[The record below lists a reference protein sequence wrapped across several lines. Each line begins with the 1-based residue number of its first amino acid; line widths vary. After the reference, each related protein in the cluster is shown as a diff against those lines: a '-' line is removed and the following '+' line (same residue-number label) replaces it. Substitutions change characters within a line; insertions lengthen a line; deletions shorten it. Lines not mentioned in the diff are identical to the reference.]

1 MLLFSF
7 SARIFPSTITYL
19 CISFFLH
26 SGVRGLASQ
35 EVGRQQHRLEDSVL
49 QEAGA
54 REKLQLSDNWEVFIG
69 GSKVLKS
76 VFITC
81 VRVLTTVM
89 TTSTVQSSSLHSC
102 LEIVS
107 SFGKMLNGWILEDG
121 LLLLREPR

>member
-7 SARIFPSTITYL
+7 SASIFPSTITYL
-19 CISFFLH
+19 CISFFLR

-49 QEAGA
+49 QEARA

-107 SFGKMLNGWILEDG
+107 SFGKMLNGWILEDA
-121 LLLLREPR
+121 LILLRELR

>member
-7 SARIFPSTITYL
+7 SASIFPSTITYL
-19 CISFFLH
+19 CISFFLRN
-26 SGVRGLASQ
+26 GVRGLASQ

-121 LLLLREPR
+121 LLPLQEPR

>member
-7 SARIFPSTITYL
+7 SASIFPSTITYL
-19 CISFFLH
+19 CISFFLR
-26 SGVRGLASQ
+26 SGVRGLAFQ

>member
-7 SARIFPSTITYL
+7 SASIFPSTITYL
-19 CISFFLH
+19 CISFFLR

-121 LLLLREPR
+121 LLPL

>member
-7 SARIFPSTITYL
+7 SASIFPSTITYL
-19 CISFFLH
+19 CISFFLR

-107 SFGKMLNGWILEDG
+107 SFGKMLNGWILEDS

>member
-7 SARIFPSTITYL
+7 SASIFPSTITYL
-19 CISFFLH
+19 CISFFLR

-35 EVGRQQHRLEDSVL
+35 EVERQQHRLEDSVL

-54 REKLQLSDNWEVFIG
+54 REKLQLSDNWEVFIR

-121 LLLLREPR
+121 LLPLQEPR

>member
-7 SARIFPSTITYL
+7 SASIFPSTITYL
-19 CISFFLH
+19 CIFLR

-54 REKLQLSDNWEVFIG
+54 REKPQLSDNWEVFIG

-107 SFGKMLNGWILEDG
+107 SFGKMLNGWILEDS

>member
-7 SARIFPSTITYL
+7 SASIFPSTITYL
-19 CISFFLH
+19 CISFFLR

>member
-7 SARIFPSTITYL
+7 SASILKSTITYL
-19 CISFFLH
+19 CISFFLR
-26 SGVRGLASQ
+26 SGVRDLDSQ